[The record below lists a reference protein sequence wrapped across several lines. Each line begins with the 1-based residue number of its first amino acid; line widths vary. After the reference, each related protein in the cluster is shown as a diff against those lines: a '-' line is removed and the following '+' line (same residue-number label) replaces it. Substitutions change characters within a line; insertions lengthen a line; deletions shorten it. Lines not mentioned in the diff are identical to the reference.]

1 MVADFAARV
10 AKAATES
17 SDSGSP
23 VPAVTAPE
31 TTFVSQITTPSLSNI
46 QTNSNDINNQCN
58 NNNGLATPTQN
69 ISKVHALCSQSLDT
83 SNNVTQIEIIPT
95 PSTPCPALS
104 AAPSSVSSSTPL
116 ATVSS
121 SASISSPSSCA
132 IKSAVESKPLQLL
145 AKEFHPRGEKKTVS
159 SSEETVAVVNVD
171 AIPTQ
176 PVTTLATATPVVE
189 QETKSTTSPSSVNVQ
204 TPSAPPQHHQHH
216 HHHQQQQHHHH
227 HQQQLPPPTHQ
238 PQQQHSALNVTVP
251 EVSKSSSTPPSV
263 NPTLVREPFSSKTSS
278 NSPPRRKSQSHHGQS
293 TNNPINEQLS
303 SNTREQ
309 KDKKREKSVSSRGAT
324 PAPAHNQPDHHH
336 HHHQKTNGDASG
348 DKTEQEPN
356 VVARNELLQ
365 HKQND
370 GEFLFLT

>member
-216 HHHQQQQHHHH
+216 HHHQQQHHHH